1 MATQRIADMT
11 LAELNKVIDEA
22 IDRRLQGLLKPQ
34 DNRSNAELLKEL
46 DKLRFTP
53 PEGTKSTLELLR
65 EDRDA

>member
-1 MATQRIADMT
+1 
-11 LAELNKVIDEA
+11 VIDEA

-34 DNRSNAELLKEL
+34 DSRSNAELLKEL